1 MKPDEKVTRWLNEVG
16 YDRFMAALNAQF
28 RQFEETLVAL
38 NRLEPSDAAS
48 VFNPLFFKLCK
59 LVVDEADKRLKSSK
73 GGAKSGKAKAD
84 ARWRTDAR
92 KAAQDYVDDRAKA
105 ERKPPRRVDVIKAIR
120 REFKRKGKGKGKGK
134 EEALPRDRAIGN
146 LVDDMQREGQIKLE
160 AK

>member
-1 MKPDEKVTRWLNEVG
+1 MKPPDEKVTRWLNEVG

-38 NRLEPSDAAS
+38 NKLEPSDAGS

-73 GGAKSGKAKAD
+73 GGAKGGAKSGKAKAD

-92 KAAQDYVDDRAKA
+92 LAARNYADETEKTGRN
-105 ERKPPRRVDVIKAIR
+105 PRRRDVINAIR
-120 REFKRKGKGKGKGK
+120 RDFRRKGK
-134 EEALPRDRAIGN
+134 EEALPTDRAIGN
-146 LVDDMQREGQIKLE
+146 LVDDMQRKGQIKLE